1 LTGSDLN
8 QAEQLLDQA
17 IALGGSGKSLY
28 QVRALVYLD
37 LGETEKAVTEAFNAR
52 NANRDDFDVNLFLG
66 EILNKSGNNTLSLV
80 YLNISEGLAQ
90 DESDLAAVYYWRALV
105 LESQDQLEEAL
116 LNWRSLMNLPLFYVP
131 DEWEITAA
139 QKLLPTP
146 TPSPTPTSTPT
157 STPTITPTET
167 STPTE
172 TLTPTMTETLTPTV
186 TETPTITFT
195 PTLTPSPTG
204 AP

>member
-1 LTGSDLN
+1 
-8 QAEQLLDQA
+8 
-17 IALGGSGKSLY
+17 
-28 QVRALVYLD
+28 
-37 LGETEKAVTEAFNAR
+37 
-52 NANRDDFDVNLFLG
+52 
-66 EILNKSGNNTLSLV
+66 
-80 YLNISEGLAQ
+80 LNISEGLAQ

-116 LNWRSLMNLPLFYVP
+116 LNWRSMMNLPLFYVP

-167 STPTE
+167 FTPTE
-172 TLTPTMTETLTPTV
+172 TLTPTMTATLTPTV